1 MLDYIWGQK
10 KQNDLKVN
18 SQEFTAWIKEKNGDA
33 VSLKLDIIG
42 NETITAGSD
51 VTDNYVENN
60 VSYQDH
66 ITRKPMIYTLEGEVG
81 EVTYYNKDAS
91 NSLVFGL
98 TTKLVPLTTF
108 APSVSKKMY
117 SVMDKTTKLLNLV
130 DSVDNFVTK
139 WVKLFKNQGNDL
151 QSNAFCYL
159 LSLWYIRKPI
169 TIQTPWRKLSGYV
182 ITNIEFNQPRET
194 RDKTKIKISFKEFR
208 EVSKMSVK
216 FDPNK
221 LFGRAQAQKSD
232 LQDLGQ
238 TTGTTFTKNMCKPK
252 QWCPDM
258 SYGDIWE

>member
-10 KQNDLKVN
+10 KQNDLVSESK
-18 SQEFTAWIKEKNGDA
+18 EFTTWIKEKEGDA
-33 VSLKLDIIG
+33 QSLKLDIIG
-42 NETITAGSD
+42 NESITVGSD

-66 ITRKPMIYTLEGEVG
+66 ITRKPLIYTLEGEIG

-91 NSLVFGL
+91 NSVVEGL
-98 TTKLVPLTTF
+98 TTKLVPITTF
-108 APSVSKKMY
+108 LPSVSKKMY
-117 SVMDKTTKLLNLV
+117 SVMNKTTKLLNLV
-130 DSVDNFVTK
+130 DSIDNFVTR
-139 WVKLFKNQGNDL
+139 WSKLFTNEGNDL

-208 EVSKMSVK
+208 EVSKMTSK

-221 LFGRAQAQKSD
+221 LFGRAQAQKSN

-238 TTGTTFTKNMCKPK
+238 TTGSTVTNQMCKAN
-252 QWCPDM
+252 QWCPDL
-258 SYGDIWE
+258 SYGDIW